1 MTGMDAA
8 EGVQDLG
15 SQFVQDVQ
23 EEETRLVPDTKLKFK
38 LLNEF
43 YIIHYA
49 I

>member
-1 MTGMDAA
+1 MIGMDAA

-15 SQFVQDVQ
+15 NQFVRDAQ

-43 YIIHYA
+43 YIIHYL